1 MPALS
6 SQIPRNGWGL
16 MFSATFD
23 QQPSRSSRGPH
34 RLAESA
40 DRLGLFALSSLRRL
54 LVRRPFISRKA
65 PSRCIFFFK
74 THSAASLSEVAANY
88 KI

>member
-23 QQPSRSSRGPH
+23 QQPSRSSRVPH
-34 RLAESA
+34 RRAESA

-54 LVRRPFISRKA
+54 LVRATPFYFAKG
-65 PSRCIFFFK
+65 
-74 THSAASLSEVAANY
+74 SLALHLFLQNAQRSIAVRGRGQL
-88 KI
+88 